1 MTWYS
6 IGSRGKEELAGRK
19 YGPCVAGEIRK
30 VGMHEPCSE
39 MAVVVRAPCPE
50 RRGRWHWHW

>member
-19 YGPCVAGEIRK
+19 YGPCIAGGVQKIEIR
-30 VGMHEPCSE
+30 EPSSE
-39 MAVVVRAPCPE
+39 MMVVVRAPCPE
-50 RRGRWHWHW
+50 KRGRWHWHW